1 MKEEKET
8 VAEETAAEEK
18 KGIKARDAS
27 LAGKISA
34 LVLLIGGTIT
44 LVVLRIAGII
54 KDNDTLEALSGVI
67 VGAAFSILGVFGTVD
82 FNLAL
87 DKLTGRKG

>member
-1 MKEEKET
+1 MKEEKDT
-8 VAEETAAEEK
+8 VTEEK

-27 LAGKISA
+27 LAGNISA
-34 LVLLIGGTIT
+34 LVLLIGGTVT
-44 LVVLRIAGII
+44 LVALRIAGII

-67 VGAAFSILGVFGTVD
+67 VGASFSILGVFGTVD

>member
-8 VAEETAAEEK
+8 VAEETVAEEK

-44 LVVLRIAGII
+44 LVVLRILGTIG
-54 KDNDTLEALSGVI
+54 DNDTLEALFGVI

-82 FNLAL
+82 INLAL
-87 DKLTGRKG
+87 DKFTGRKG

>member
-1 MKEEKET
+1 MSEEKKTSE
-8 VAEETAAEEK
+8 EEK

-44 LVVLRIAGII
+44 LVVLRILGII
-54 KDNDTLEALSGVI
+54 GDNDTLEALSGVI
-67 VGAAFSILGVFGTVD
+67 VTAAFSILGVFGTVD
-82 FNLAL
+82 VNLAL